1 MVSEHLRNAVW
12 PCLFI
17 TSLLSS
23 CDGTPSQ
30 SQPKS
35 SAMEAKPPIAAK
47 HPHELLA
54 HGQTRVDNYYWLR
67 DDNRTNEAVLA
78 YLNAENAYAKAAM
91 AHTDERQQA
100 LYDELRARIKEDDES
115 VPVKLGG
122 YWYSTRYSKG
132 QEHETYL
139 RRSTPEAQPTVILD
153 VNELATSFEFYDVS
167 GTTVSPDGRYLA
179 YSEDTV
185 GRDERVVRI
194 KDLSTGVTLVDQIP
208 MTTDDLEWANDNSTL
223 FYVKLQEETLIPY
236 QVWRHQ
242 VGTDPNSD
250 ALVYEEQD
258 STFLLA
264 MEKSRDDQHVVIA
277 SIQTLTKEFRAVP
290 ADRPDTQPQIFLPR
304 QTGHDYVVEYIG
316 DEAFIRTNWDAENFR
331 LMQVPLAASSDQSA
345 WREVIPHRQD
355 TLLDDY
361 LTFDTYIAV
370 EERSGGL
377 AQIRIIERDSG
388 DSYYLPADEEVYVPD
403 LDDNPDVSSTTLRYS
418 FESLATPDSVYE
430 IDMATRERVLL
441 KQDPVLGYD
450 PSGYTTQRLHAIA
463 RDGTQIPITLL
474 HKNGIE
480 ADGTPPLYVLGY
492 GSYGISYDPT
502 FNEDRLSL
510 VDRGFVF
517 AIAHIRG
524 GQEMGRQWYENGKLL
539 NKKNTFTDFIDVT
552 RYLVDEGWGDK
563 HKVIGMGRSAG
574 GLLAGA
580 VANMA
585 PDTFT
590 AIVTEVPFVDVVTT
604 MLDESIP
611 LTTFEWDE
619 WGNPAEKTYY
629 DYMLSYSP
637 YDQVTAR
644 DYPHI
649 LVSTGLWDPAV
660 QYWEPAKWVAKLRA
674 KKTDSNRLL
683 LFIDMD
689 AGHGGQP
696 GRFESLKETAREYA
710 FIFDV
715 LGID

>member
-1 MVSEHLRNAVW
+1 
-12 PCLFI
+12 
-17 TSLLSS
+17 
-23 CDGTPSQ
+23 
-30 SQPKS
+30 
-35 SAMEAKPPIAAK
+35 MEAKPPIAAK
-47 HPHELLA
+47 HPHKLQA
-54 HGQTRVDNYYWLR
+54 HGQIRVDDYYWLR
-67 DDNRTNEAVLA
+67 DDSRTNEQVLT
-78 YLNAENAYAKAAM
+78 YLNAENDYAKAAM
-91 AHTDERQQA
+91 AHTEELQQA
-100 LYDELRARIKEDDES
+100 LYNELRARIKEDDES
-115 VPVKLGG
+115 VPVKLGA

-139 RRSTPEAQPTVILD
+139 RRSNPDAEPAVILD
-153 VNELATSFEFYDVS
+153 VNELAVSFEFYDVS

-194 KDLSTGVTLVDQIP
+194 KDLGTGITLGDQIP
-208 MTTDDLEWANDNSTL
+208 MTSGDLEWANDNRTL
-223 FYVKLQEETLIPY
+223 FYIKLQEETLIPY
-236 QVWRHQ
+236 QVWRHE
-242 VGTDPNSD
+242 VGADSNVD
-250 ALVYEEQD
+250 VLVYEEHD
-258 STFLLA
+258 PTFLLT
-264 MEKSRDDQHVVIA
+264 MEKSRDDRHILIA
-277 SIQTLTKEFRAVP
+277 SIQTLTTELRAVP
-290 ADRPDTQPQIFLPR
+290 ADRPDTATRVFLPR

-331 LMQVPLAASSDQSA
+331 LMQVPLAASADQSA
-345 WREVIPHRQD
+345 WREVIPHRKD

-361 LTFDTYIAV
+361 LIFDTYIAV

-377 AQIRIIERDSG
+377 SRLRIIERDG
-388 DSYYLPADEEVYVPD
+388 GASYYLPADEDVYVPD
-403 LDDNPDVSSTTLRYS
+403 LDDNPDVSSTRLRYS

-430 IDMATRERVLL
+430 IDMASGVLFLL

-450 PSGYTTQRLHAIA
+450 PWGYTTKRLHATA
-463 RDGTQIPITLL
+463 RDGTEVPVTLL
-474 HKNGIE
+474 YRKGTKS
-480 ADGTPPLYVLGY
+480 DGTNPLYVLGY

-552 RYLVDEGWGDK
+552 QYLVNEGWGDK
-563 HKVIGMGRSAG
+563 GKVIGMGRSAG

-580 VANMA
+580 IANMA

-637 YDQVTAR
+637 YDQVIPQ

-674 KKTDSNRLL
+674 RKTDANRLL

-689 AGHGGQP
+689 AGHSGQP

>member
-1 MVSEHLRNAVW
+1 
-12 PCLFI
+12 
-17 TSLLSS
+17 
-23 CDGTPSQ
+23 
-30 SQPKS
+30 
-35 SAMEAKPPIAAK
+35 MEAKPPIAAK
-47 HPHELLA
+47 HPHKLQA
-54 HGQTRVDNYYWLR
+54 HGQTRVDDYYWLR
-67 DDNRTNEAVLA
+67 DDSRTNEHVLT
-78 YLNAENAYAKAAM
+78 YLNAENDYAKASM
-91 AHTDERQQA
+91 AHTEERQQA
-100 LYDELRARIKEDDES
+100 LYNELRARIKEDDES
-115 VPVKLGG
+115 IPIKLGA

-139 RRSTPEAQPTVILD
+139 RRSNPDAEPAVILD
-153 VNELATSFEFYDVS
+153 VNELAVSFEFYDVS
-167 GTTVSPDGRYLA
+167 GTTVSPNGRYLA

-194 KDLSTGVTLVDQIP
+194 KDLGTGITLGDQIP
-208 MTTDDLEWANDNSTL
+208 MTSGDLEWANDNRTL
-223 FYVKLQEETLIPY
+223 FYIKLQEETLIPY
-236 QVWRHQ
+236 QVWRHE
-242 VGTDPNSD
+242 VGADSKVD
-250 ALVYEEQD
+250 VLVYEEHD
-258 STFLLA
+258 PTFLLT
-264 MEKSRDDQHVVIA
+264 MEKSRDDKHILIA
-277 SIQTLTKEFRAVP
+277 SIQTLTTEFRAVP
-290 ADRPDTQPQIFLPR
+290 ADRPDTATRVFLSR

-331 LMQVPLAASSDQSA
+331 LMQVPLAASTDQSA
-345 WREVIPHRQD
+345 WREVIPHRGD
-355 TLLDDY
+355 TLLEDY
-361 LTFDTYIAV
+361 LVFDAYIAV

-377 AQIRIIERDSG
+377 SRLRIIERDG
-388 DSYYLPADEEVYVPD
+388 GASYYLPADEDVYVPD
-403 LDDNPDVSSTTLRYS
+403 LDDNPDVSSTRLRYS

-430 IDMATRERVLL
+430 IDMASRERVLL

-450 PSGYTTQRLHAIA
+450 PSGYTTQRLHATA
-463 RDGTQIPITLL
+463 RDGTEVPVTLL
-474 HKNGIE
+474 YRNGTKS
-480 ADGTPPLYVLGY
+480 DGTNPLYVLGY

-552 RYLVDEGWGDK
+552 EYLVNEGWGDK
-563 HKVIGMGRSAG
+563 DKVIGTGRSAG

-580 VANMA
+580 IANMA
-585 PDTFT
+585 PDTFI

-637 YDQVTAR
+637 YDQVIPQ

-674 KKTDSNRLL
+674 RKTDVNRLL

-689 AGHGGQP
+689 AGHSGQP

>member
-1 MVSEHLRNAVW
+1 
-12 PCLFI
+12 
-17 TSLLSS
+17 
-23 CDGTPSQ
+23 
-30 SQPKS
+30 
-35 SAMEAKPPIAAK
+35 
-47 HPHELLA
+47 
-54 HGQTRVDNYYWLR
+54 
-67 DDNRTNEAVLA
+67 
-78 YLNAENAYAKAAM
+78 
-91 AHTDERQQA
+91 
-100 LYDELRARIKEDDES
+100 
-115 VPVKLGG
+115 
-122 YWYSTRYSKG
+122 
-132 QEHETYL
+132 
-139 RRSTPEAQPTVILD
+139 
-153 VNELATSFEFYDVS
+153 
-167 GTTVSPDGRYLA
+167 
-179 YSEDTV
+179 
-185 GRDERVVRI
+185 
-194 KDLSTGVTLVDQIP
+194 
-208 MTTDDLEWANDNSTL
+208 
-223 FYVKLQEETLIPY
+223 
-236 QVWRHQ
+236 
-242 VGTDPNSD
+242 
-250 ALVYEEQD
+250 
-258 STFLLA
+258 
-264 MEKSRDDQHVVIA
+264 
-277 SIQTLTKEFRAVP
+277 
-290 ADRPDTQPQIFLPR
+290 
-304 QTGHDYVVEYIG
+304 
-316 DEAFIRTNWDAENFR
+316 
-331 LMQVPLAASSDQSA
+331 
-345 WREVIPHRQD
+345 
-355 TLLDDY
+355 
-361 LTFDTYIAV
+361 TYIAV

-377 AQIRIIERDSG
+377 SRLRIIERDG
-388 DSYYLPADEEVYVPD
+388 GASYYLPADEDVYVPD
-403 LDDNPDVSSTTLRYS
+403 LDDNPDVSSTRLRYS

-430 IDMATRERVLL
+430 IDMASRERVLL

-450 PSGYTTQRLHAIA
+450 PSGYTTQRLHATA
-463 RDGTQIPITLL
+463 RDGTEVPVTLL
-474 HKNGIE
+474 YSNATKS
-480 ADGTPPLYVLGY
+480 DGTNPLYVLGY

-552 RYLVDEGWGDK
+552 QYLVNEGWGDK
-563 HKVIGMGRSAG
+563 DKVIGMGRSAG

-580 VANMA
+580 IANMA

-637 YDQVTAR
+637 YDQVIHQ

-674 KKTDSNRLL
+674 RKTDANRLL